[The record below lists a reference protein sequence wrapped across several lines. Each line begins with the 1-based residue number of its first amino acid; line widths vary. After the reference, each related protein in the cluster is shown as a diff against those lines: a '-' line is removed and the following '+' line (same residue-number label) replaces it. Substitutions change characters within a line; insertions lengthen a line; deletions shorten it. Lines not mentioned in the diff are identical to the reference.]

1 MDNPETHVALKKQ
14 DMGQRHGESRN
25 ACSTLHTRYRTKTWI
40 IQRHTQHLTHKTH
53 EKDMDN
59 PETHVALNTQDTGQR
74 HG

>member
-1 MDNPETHVALKKQ
+1 MDNPETHIAL
-14 DMGQRHGESRN
+14 N
-25 ACSTLHTRYRTKTWI
+25 NKT
-40 IQRHTQHLTHKTH
+40 Q